1 MPHALKNLLSN
12 KIKRGLKMDL
22 GLARKTVLVCGAS
35 QGLGFAVAKELSS
48 EGCTVI
54 ICSRDKDRIQR
65 AAKRIEAETGGKVL
79 AHQVDLSQTD
89 QVVQLAK
96 LVKSAF
102 DKIDILVNNTGGPPA
117 GFFMDFNEQDW
128 SRAFQGTLM
137 STVTL
142 TKQLLPLM
150 VQHNWGRV
158 INLQSIAVK
167 QPIDDLL
174 LSNSI
179 RMAVVGWAK
188 TVANQYAKYNI
199 TINTIATGYTL
210 TERLS
215 DLAKK
220 RAENENVSVETIMNR
235 WKAKIPMQRLA
246 RPEEIAWLVT
256 FLASEKAAYITGKT
270 IAIDGGVVQN
280 ML

>member
-1 MPHALKNLLSN
+1 
-12 KIKRGLKMDL
+12 MDL
-22 GLARKTVLVCGAS
+22 GLAGKTALVCGAS
-35 QGLGFAVAKELSS
+35 QGLGFAAAKELSR

-65 AAKRIEAETGGKVL
+65 ARDRIKTETGGKVF
-79 AHQVDLSQTD
+79 AHPVDLSHAD
-89 QVVQLAK
+89 QVVQFAK
-96 LVKSAF
+96 LVISEFKQ
-102 DKIDILVNNTGGPPA
+102 IDILVNNTGGPPA
-117 GFFMDFNEQDW
+117 GFFMDFNESDW
-128 SRAFQGTLM
+128 NQAFQGTLM

-150 VQHNWGRV
+150 AQHNWGRI

-188 TVANQYAKYNI
+188 TLANQYAKHNI

-220 RAENENVSVETIMNR
+220 RAEDENVSIEDIMDR
-235 WKAKIPMQRLA
+235 WKTTIPMQRLA
-246 RPEEIAWLVT
+246 KPEEIAWLVT
-256 FLASEKAAYITGKT
+256 FLASEKASYITGET
-270 IAIDGGVVQN
+270 IAVDGGVVQN

>member
-1 MPHALKNLLSN
+1 
-12 KIKRGLKMDL
+12 MDL
-22 GLARKTVLVCGAS
+22 GLAGKTALVCGAS
-35 QGLGFAVAKELSS
+35 QGLGFATAKELSM

-65 AAKRIEAETGGKVL
+65 ARDRIKTETGGKVF
-79 AHQVDLSQTD
+79 AHPVDLSHAD
-89 QVVQLAK
+89 QVVQFAK
-96 LVKSAF
+96 LVISEFKQ
-102 DKIDILVNNTGGPPA
+102 IDILVNNTGGPPA
-117 GFFMDFNEQDW
+117 GFFMDFNESDW
-128 SRAFQGTLM
+128 NQAFQGTLM

-150 VQHNWGRV
+150 AQHNWGRI

-188 TVANQYAKYNI
+188 TLANQYAKHNI

-220 RAENENVSVETIMNR
+220 RAEDENVSIEDIIDR
-235 WKAKIPMQRLA
+235 WKTTIPMQRLA
-246 RPEEIAWLVT
+246 KPEEIAWLVT
-256 FLASEKAAYITGKT
+256 FLASEKASYITGET
-270 IAIDGGVVQN
+270 IAVDGGVVQN

>member
-1 MPHALKNLLSN
+1 
-12 KIKRGLKMDL
+12 MDL
-22 GLARKTVLVCGAS
+22 GLNGKIALVCGAS
-35 QGLGFAVAKELSS
+35 QGLGFAAAKELSS
-48 EGCTVI
+48 EGCTGI
-54 ICSRDKDRIQR
+54 ICSRDKDRIQQ
-65 AAKRIEAETGGKVL
+65 AAKKIESETGGKVF
-79 AHQVDLSQTD
+79 AHEVDLSQTD

-96 LVKSAF
+96 LVTSEF
-102 DKIDILVNNTGGPPA
+102 EKIDILVNNTGGPPP
-117 GFFMDFNEQDW
+117 GFFMDFIESDW
-128 SRAFQGTLM
+128 NRAFRGTLM

-150 VQHNWGRV
+150 VQHNWGRI

-188 TVANQYAKYNI
+188 TLANQYAKHNI

-210 TERLS
+210 TERLFN
-215 DLAKK
+215 LAKK
-220 RAENENVSVETIMNR
+220 RAENEHVSIEAIMDR
-235 WKAKIPMQRLA
+235 WTAKIPMQRLA
-246 RPEEIAWLVT
+246 QPEEIAWLVT
-256 FLASEKAAYITGKT
+256 FLASEKAAYISGTT
-270 IAIDGGVVQN
+270 IPIDGGVVQN